1 MVMRRSQVSE
11 DYREGEEVCL
21 CACMKWDL
29 CSEVLRGRV
38 IFRLE

>member
-11 DYREGEEVCL
+11 DYREGEVCL

-29 CSEVLRGRV
+29 CSEVLSGRV